1 MHLTRKEIKSALRC
15 LNKLPNASEF
25 IRMEEIENVPEI
37 CHPSS
42 NHPVVDELRAE
53 ISELKK
59 RVKVLEEWRERNTD
73 DGR

>member
-1 MHLTRKEIKSALRC
+1 
-15 LNKLPNASEF
+15 
-25 IRMEEIENVPEI
+25 MEEIENVPEI

>member
-1 MHLTRKEIKSALRC
+1 M
-15 LNKLPNASEF
+15 PNNPSEF
-25 IRMEEIENVPEI
+25 MRMEEIENVPEI

-59 RVKVLEEWRERNTD
+59 RVVELEDWRKRNTD